1 MSAYDHL
8 NPRLFDPGPR
18 LTAEEQDQRTHQK
31 MGQELAQFGEVQVSL
46 PERAALGIAQTG
58 DIRTQFETQGSEGAY
73 SPSLRAD
80 VEIGAMGYAG
90 HPVYGAVSRGPG
102 EPRHYGRAVFH
113 LDSSVKD
120 RSTLFPGD
128 SLNMAQLTNFGA
140 EFSQDDVVSSA
151 PQAKM
156 RDVAS
161 GATPALVP
169 RDWDSSYEDIGYA
182 EAHIHPG
189 PSFTG
194 QRGPA
199 YQSDRGLHPTSRV
212 PKDQI
217 RRVTLHED
225 SGRFATE
232 ESRDARRPDNFAAG
246 QALSD
251 AGMKVDHSLVDF
263 VEQPS
268 LPMQYHD
275 GPQPPSKYGKRRRLV
290 RHEDMR
296 DRDRWGSA

>member
-1 MSAYDHL
+1 MSAREHL
-8 NPRLFDPGPR
+8 NPRLFDPGPQ
-18 LTAEEQDQRTHQK
+18 LSAEEQDQRTHQR

-46 PERAALGIAQTG
+46 PEQAARAIASSG
-58 DIRTQFETQGSEGAY
+58 DIRTQFETRQSEGAY
-73 SPSLRAD
+73 SPALRAD
-80 VEIGAMGYAG
+80 VEIGSMGYAG

-128 SLNMAQLTNFGA
+128 SLNMAQLSNFGD
-140 EFSQDDVVSSA
+140 EFGQDAAVSSA

-161 GATPALVP
+161 GAAPALVP
-169 RDWDSSYEDIGYA
+169 RDWESTYEDIGYA

-225 SGRFATE
+225 AGRFATE
-232 ESRDARRPDNFAAG
+232 ESRNSRRPGNFELGAELASAG
-246 QALSD
+246 FA
-251 AGMKVDHSLVDF
+251 VDHSLVDH

-275 GPQPPSKYGKRRRLV
+275 GPQPSAQYGKRRRLV
-290 RHEDMR
+290 RHEDMQGR
-296 DRDRWGSA
+296 DRSGSD